1 LQVDPA
7 LLEYAFGRNIVI
19 STPTTLIALLRTVA
33 YTWRQEA
40 LASNAAR
47 VHELGRELHS
57 RLATMGGHVARLG
70 KQLGGAVDAYN
81 RTVSSLESR
90 VLVTARRFS
99 ELDVVTEQL
108 DTPEQVE
115 RSPRTVQAV
124 ELVAS
129 ATDSLVALEAGQRS
143 SADAPAD
150 GEPESEENWAWVIDT
165 LHQSPSDDPQRSTVN
180 E

>member
-1 LQVDPA
+1 
-7 LLEYAFGRNIVI
+7 
-19 STPTTLIALLRTVA
+19 
-33 YTWRQEA
+33 

-57 RLATMGGHVARLG
+57 RLATMGSHVAKLG

-90 VLVTARRFS
+90 VLVTARRFGEFGVS
-99 ELDVVTEQL
+99 TEPL

-115 RSPRTVQAV
+115 RAPRTVQAV

-129 ATDSLVALEAGQRS
+129 ATDSLVALDPEQRT
-143 SADAPAD
+143 PRMLERPNGE
-150 GEPESEENWAWVIDT
+150 GEPESSDQNWTWVTET
-165 LHQSPSDDPQRSTVN
+165 LHQTRGEDHERSTVN